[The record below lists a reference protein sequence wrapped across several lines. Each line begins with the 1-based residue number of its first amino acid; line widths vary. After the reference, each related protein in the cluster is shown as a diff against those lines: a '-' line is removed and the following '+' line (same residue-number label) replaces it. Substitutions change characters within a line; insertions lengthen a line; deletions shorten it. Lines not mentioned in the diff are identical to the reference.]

1 MARSKHVTTSAASRR
16 LKVASL
22 SLALGVMPMTAS
34 AQDAS
39 FGCKVLLCAAANAP
53 SWSGIPYCVPVMQ
66 QLFRQ
71 LAKGGGW
78 PACPEGQTSGL
89 GHEPYLPCAAGW
101 TPADGAIWR
110 EDSAA
115 ASSPNGSVCLD
126 LSKPM
131 RDCSSGS
138 EGGCQTSYPSQ
149 PRQPRDEPYF
159 VDITTGNGQQ
169 RFYFALRGY

>member
-1 MARSKHVTTSAASRR
+1 MGLIS
-16 LKVASL
+16 
-22 SLALGVMPMTAS
+22 TAS
-34 AQDAS
+34 VAKEAS
-39 FGCKVLLCAAANAP
+39 FGCKVLLCAVATAP

-78 PACPEGQTSGL
+78 PPCPEGQTSGL
-89 GHEPYLPCAAGW
+89 GHEPYLPCPAGW
-101 TPADGAIWR
+101 TQS
-110 EDSAA
+110 DSAIPRDETTA
-115 ASSPNGSVCLD
+115 ASSPNSSVCLD
-126 LSKPM
+126 LSKPR
-131 RDCSSGS
+131 RDCTSGS

-149 PRQPRDEPYF
+149 SRQTRDEPYF

>member
-1 MARSKHVTTSAASRR
+1 MSRPKRATSSAIGRSTRAAG
-16 LKVASL
+16 LAFGL
-22 SLALGVMPMTAS
+22 SLTSIAGM
-34 AQDAS
+34 AQEAS
-39 FGCKVLLCAAANAP
+39 FGCKVFLCAAASAP

-89 GHEPYLPCAAGW
+89 GHEPYLPCPAGW
-101 TPADGAIWR
+101 TPS
-110 EDSAA
+110 DSATRPDESPA
-115 ASSPNGSVCLD
+115 ALSPNGSVCLD
-126 LSKPM
+126 LSKPT

-138 EGGCQTSYPSQ
+138 EGGCQTSYPGQS
-149 PRQPRDEPYF
+149 RQARDEPYF

>member
-1 MARSKHVTTSAASRR
+1 MSRSKRATTSATGRR
-16 LKVASL
+16 LRAV
-22 SLALGVMPMTAS
+22 SLACGLGFVSTAGV
-34 AQDAS
+34 AEEAS
-39 FGCKVLLCAAANAP
+39 FGCKVLLCAAATAP
-53 SWSGIPYCVPVMQ
+53 SWFGIPYCVPVMQ

-78 PACPEGQTSGL
+78 PACPEGHTSGL
-89 GHEPYLPCAAGW
+89 GHEPYLPCPDGW
-101 TPADGAIWR
+101 TPADNATRR
-110 EDSAA
+110 EDAAA

-126 LSKPM
+126 LSKPT

-149 PRQPRDEPYF
+149 SRQARDEPYF

>member
-1 MARSKHVTTSAASRR
+1 MH
-16 LKVASL
+16 
-22 SLALGVMPMTAS
+22 
-34 AQDAS
+34 
-39 FGCKVLLCAAANAP
+39 
-53 SWSGIPYCVPVMQ
+53 

-78 PACPEGQTSGL
+78 PTCPEGQTSGL
-89 GHEPYLPCAAGW
+89 GHEPYLPCPVGW
-101 TPADGAIWR
+101 TPS
-110 EDSAA
+110 DSATPRDETAA

-126 LSKPM
+126 LSKPR

-149 PRQPRDEPYF
+149 PRQARDEPYF